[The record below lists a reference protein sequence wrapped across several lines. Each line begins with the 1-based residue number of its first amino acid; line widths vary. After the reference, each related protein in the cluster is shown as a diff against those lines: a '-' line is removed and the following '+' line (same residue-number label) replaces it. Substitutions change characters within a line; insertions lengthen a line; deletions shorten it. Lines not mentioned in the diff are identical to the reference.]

1 MARVLFVVS
10 IFAALALC
18 VVGEGEL
25 VTKITKEGDCKSKA
39 SNGDTVSVHYVG
51 KLDDANGKE
60 FDASRPR
67 GEPLDLELGA
77 GMVIQGW
84 EKGIL
89 GMCLGEVRELTI
101 PPSMGYGEHGYPPVI
116 PAKATLHFEVEL
128 TKIVPKTG
136 SDEL

>member
-1 MARVLFVVS
+1 MARIFLLGSIVV
-10 IFAALALC
+10 ALALYA
-18 VVGEGEL
+18 VDAEEV
-25 VTKITKEGDCKSKA
+25 VTKVTKEGDCNTKA
-39 SNGDTVSVHYVG
+39 KNGDTVSVHYVG

-67 GEPLDLELGA
+67 GEPLDLELGS

-101 PPSMGYGEHGYPPVI
+101 PPSLGYGEQGYPPVI
-116 PAKATLHFEVEL
+116 PAKATLHFEVEIM
-128 TKIVPKTG
+128 KISPG
-136 SDEL
+136 ASSDEL